1 MMCHGDFFEH
11 LLLEREGNCEGW
23 SQRVFF
29 FFLFLFLFISIVYS
43 ILRSTARRV
52 FLLPRKGIL
61 GVTVLLSASF
71 VEYLVKK

>member
-11 LLLEREGNCEGW
+11 LLLEREGNCEGVE
-23 SQRVFF
+23 SEALLS
-29 FFLFLFLFISIVYS
+29 LFSFPLLVSFCV
-43 ILRSTARRV
+43 LRREGF